1 MIEQSAALKGRYCL
15 FRGQQHTLRILPVN
29 SNERCLMPLKIR
41 KNKSPLFIIL
51 LLILTLLTGLTAGYF
66 SAHGITENG
75 KFEAFSRKVFQNEVS
90 GSTLTLH
97 YTLAHPEKQGI
108 PRKKATLG
116 TIPTD
121 MKNTYQICSQYEKKL
136 KSFRYSCLST
146 KNQLT
151 LDSMLL
157 YYHTEKS
164 LGDNYLL
171 QEPLGPSLG
180 IQAQL
185 PVLLAEY
192 AFYEDQ
198 DITDYLNL
206 LTTIR
211 PYFQSILK
219 FEKKKSEAGF
229 FMSDTTL
236 DRVLAQCSAFI
247 QNPDNNYMLD
257 IFQKKLSDYGKLSV
271 SEQNA
276 LIPTHKSL
284 MKTEV
289 IPAYQELMTGLEAL
303 RGTGK
308 NNRGLTYFKGGK
320 AYYLYLL
327 QSQTG
332 SYVPVK
338 QMEKRLSRQLSSEIG
353 IAGTMLRKNPE
364 LLTTLNQGITF
375 REMKPAQM
383 LNALQQKIQAD
394 FPALADVTFELRTVH
409 DSMKDYLSPAFYLT
423 PPMDTGTPNVIYIN
437 PAASYQGL
445 ELFTTLAHEGFP
457 GHLYQTVTFERQ
469 NPSGIRNLLCTS
481 GFAEGWATYIEPF
494 AYQYAAGYIKD
505 PSATELARISWLNRS
520 INLCMY
526 SLLDIEIHYNG
537 WTQAEAA
544 SFLKAFGIEEST
556 VVSEIYQ
563 YILETPG
570 NYLKYYWGY
579 LSLLDLRTSEQ
590 NRLGQDFDLKKFH
603 SQVLKIGGVQFP
615 VLEKYIDAEF

>member
-1 MIEQSAALKGRYCL
+1 MS
-15 FRGQQHTLRILPVN
+15 F
-29 SNERCLMPLKIR
+29 KIR
-41 KNKSPLFIIL
+41 GKKSPLFITL
-51 LLILTLLTGLTAGYF
+51 LLVLTLFAGLTAGYF

-75 KFEAFSRKVFQNEVS
+75 KFEAFFRKVFQNEVS

-108 PRKKATLG
+108 PRKKASLG
-116 TIPTD
+116 TVPTD
-121 MKNTYQICSQYEKKL
+121 MKNTYQICSQYEEKL
-136 KSFRYSCLST
+136 KSFRYSRLST
-146 KNQLT
+146 ENQLT

-192 AFYEDQ
+192 AFYEAQ

-276 LIPTHKSL
+276 LILTHKSL

-308 NNRGLTYFKGGK
+308 NNRGLTYFKRGK

-364 LLTTLNQGITF
+364 LLATLNQGITF
-375 REMKPAQM
+375 KEMKPVQM

-437 PAASYQGL
+437 PAASYQEL

-457 GHLYQTVTFERQ
+457 GHLYQTVTFQRQ

-481 GFAEGWATYIEPF
+481 GFAEGWATYVEPF
-494 AYQYAAGYIKD
+494 AYQYAADYIQD
-505 PSATELARISWLNRS
+505 PFATELARISWLNRS

-544 SFLKAFGIEEST
+544 SFLKAFGIEDST

-579 LSLLDLRTSEQ
+579 LSILDLRTSEQ

-603 SQVLKIGGVQFP
+603 SQVLKIGGVQYP

>member
-1 MIEQSAALKGRYCL
+1 MIEQSILLKGS
-15 FRGQQHTLRILPVN
+15 P
-29 SNERCLMPLKIR
+29 MPFKIR
-41 KNKSPLFIIL
+41 GKKSPLFITFL
-51 LLILTLLTGLTAGYF
+51 LVLTLFAGLTAGYF

-108 PRKKATLG
+108 PRKKASLG
-116 TIPTD
+116 TVPTD
-121 MKNTYQICSQYEKKL
+121 MKNTYQICSQYEEKL
-136 KSFRYSCLST
+136 KSFRYSRLST
-146 KNQLT
+146 ENQLT

-192 AFYEDQ
+192 AFYEAQ

-276 LIPTHKSL
+276 LILTHKSL

-353 IAGTMLRKNPE
+353 IAGTMLRKKPE
-364 LLTTLNQGITF
+364 LLTILNQGITF
-375 REMKPAQM
+375 KKMKPAQM

-437 PAASYQGL
+437 PAASYQEL

-457 GHLYQTVTFERQ
+457 GHLYQTVTFQRQ

-481 GFAEGWATYIEPF
+481 GFAEGWATYVEPF
-494 AYQYAAGYIKD
+494 AYQYAADYIQD

-579 LSLLDLRTSEQ
+579 LSILDLRTSEQ

-603 SQVLKIGGVQFP
+603 SQVLKIGGVQYP

>member
-1 MIEQSAALKGRYCL
+1 MPFKILK
-15 FRGQQHTLRILPVN
+15 
-29 SNERCLMPLKIR
+29 K
-41 KNKSPLFIIL
+41 KSSFFIACGLIFTFIIG
-51 LLILTLLTGLTAGYF
+51 IAAGYF

-75 KFEAFSRKVFQNEVS
+75 KFEAFTQEVFRNEVS
-90 GSTLTLH
+90 GSSLTLH
-97 YTLAHPEKQGI
+97 YSLAHPEKQGI
-108 PRKKATLG
+108 RRKTASLG
-116 TIPTD
+116 TVPTD
-121 MKNTYQICSQYEKKL
+121 MQNTYKVYQQYEDKL
-136 KSFRYSCLST
+136 KAFRYSHLST
-146 KNQLT
+146 ENQMT

-192 AFYEDQ
+192 AFYEDR
-198 DITDYLNL
+198 DISDYLNL

-211 PYFQSILK
+211 PYFQSIIK
-219 FEKKKSEAGF
+219 FEQKKSQAGF
-229 FMSDTTL
+229 FMSDATL
-236 DRVLAQCSAFI
+236 DRILAQCSAFI
-247 QNPDNNYMLD
+247 RNPDENYMLD
-257 IFQKKLSDYGKLSV
+257 IFRTKISDYGKLSG
-271 SEQNA
+271 SEQQT
-276 LIPTHKSL
+276 LILTHQNL

-308 NNRGLTYFKGGK
+308 NPRGLAYFKGGK

-332 SYVPVK
+332 TYVPVK
-338 QMEKRLSRQLSSEIG
+338 EIEKRLSRQLSSEIG
-353 IAGTMLRKNPE
+353 IVGNMLRQNPE
-364 LLTTLNQGITF
+364 LLTTLNKGISFTEI
-375 REMKPAQM
+375 RPAQM
-383 LNALQQKIQAD
+383 LSSLQKKISSD
-394 FPALADVTFELRTVH
+394 FPPLEDVSFELKTVH

-437 PAASYQGL
+437 PSANYQGL

-457 GHLYQTVTFERQ
+457 GHLYQTVSFERQ
-469 NPSGIRNLLCTS
+469 NPSGIRNLLDTS
-481 GFAEGWATYIEPF
+481 GFAEGWATYVEPF
-494 AYQYAAGYIKD
+494 AYEYAADYILD
-505 PSATELARISWLNRS
+505 SSASDLARLSWLNRS

-537 WTQAEAA
+537 WNQAEAA
-544 SFLKAFGIEEST
+544 SFLKAFGIEDST
-556 VVSEIYQ
+556 VISEIYQ

-579 LSLLDLRTSEQ
+579 LSLLDLRTTEQ
-590 NRLGQDFDLKKFH
+590 KRLGQDFDMKDFH
-603 SQVLKIGGVQFP
+603 RRVLKIGGMQFP
-615 VLEKYIDAEF
+615 VLEKYIDMIE

>member
-1 MIEQSAALKGRYCL
+1 MS
-15 FRGQQHTLRILPVN
+15 
-29 SNERCLMPLKIR
+29 LKIR
-41 KNKSPLFIIL
+41 KNKSPIFITL
-51 LLILTLLTGLTAGYF
+51 LLILALLTGLTAGYF

-108 PRKKATLG
+108 RRKKASLG

-136 KSFRYSCLST
+136 KSFRYSRLST
-146 KNQLT
+146 ENQLT

-192 AFYEDQ
+192 AFYEER
-198 DITDYLNL
+198 DITDYLTL

-211 PYFQSILK
+211 PYFRSILE

-236 DRVLAQCSAFI
+236 DRILAQCSSFI
-247 QNPDNNYMLD
+247 RNPDNSYMLN
-257 IFQKKLSDYGKLSV
+257 IFQKKLSEYGKLSV

-276 LIPTHKSL
+276 LILTHQNL

-308 NNRGLTYFKGGK
+308 NTRGLTYFKGGK
-320 AYYLYLL
+320 AYYLYLI

-338 QMEKRLSRQLSSEIG
+338 QMEKRLSRQLSDEIG
-353 IAGTMLRKNPE
+353 IAGTMLRQSPE
-364 LLTTLNQGITF
+364 LLTTLSRGITF
-375 REMKPAQM
+375 RKMKPARM
-383 LNALQQKIQAD
+383 LNALQQKIQTD
-394 FPALADVTFELRTVH
+394 FPPLTDVTFELRTVH
-409 DSMKDYLSPAFYLT
+409 DSMKEYLSPAFYLT
-423 PPMDTGTPNVIYIN
+423 PPADINSPNSIYLN
-437 PAASYQGL
+437 PADEMTGI
-445 ELFTTLAHEGFP
+445 ELYSTLAHEGFP
-457 GHLYQTVTFERQ
+457 GHLYQTVSFSRSDPLLIRHLYA
-469 NPSGIRNLLCTS
+469 PSGYV
-481 GFAEGWATYIEPF
+481 EGWATYVESY
-494 AYQYAAGYIKD
+494 ACRYAARNLDANTQALCRLWY
-505 PSATELARISWLNRS
+505 LNRS
-520 INLCMY
+520 VHLTLC
-526 SLLDIEIHYNG
+526 SLLDLGIHSQG
-537 WTQAEAA
+537 WLLSDA
-544 SFLKAFGIEEST
+544 SAFLAQFGITDASAAT
-556 VVSEIYQ
+556 SLYQ
-563 YILETPG
+563 YILETPA
-570 NYLKYYWGY
+570 NYLKYCVGS
-579 LSLLDLRTSEQ
+579 LSFSQLLSEVREQ
-590 NRLGQDFDLKKFH
+590 EGDSFSLIGFHEKLLRLGPLP
-603 SQVLKIGGVQFP
+603 FP
-615 VLEKYIDAEF
+615 LVEKYL

>member
-1 MIEQSAALKGRYCL
+1 MS
-15 FRGQQHTLRILPVN
+15 F
-29 SNERCLMPLKIR
+29 KIR
-41 KNKSPLFIIL
+41 GKKSPLFITL
-51 LLILTLLTGLTAGYF
+51 LLVLTLFAGLTAGYF

-108 PRKKATLG
+108 PRKKASLG
-116 TIPTD
+116 TVPTD
-121 MKNTYQICSQYEKKL
+121 MKNTYQICSQYEEKL
-136 KSFRYSCLST
+136 KSFRYSRLST
-146 KNQLT
+146 ENQLT

-192 AFYEDQ
+192 AFYEAQ

-276 LIPTHKSL
+276 LILTHKSL

-364 LLTTLNQGITF
+364 LLATLNQGITF
-375 REMKPAQM
+375 KEMKPVQM

-409 DSMKDYLSPAFYLT
+409 DSMKAYLSPAFYLT

-437 PAASYQGL
+437 PAANYQGL

-457 GHLYQTVTFERQ
+457 GHLYQTVTFQRQ

-481 GFAEGWATYIEPF
+481 GFAEGWATYVEPF
-494 AYQYAAGYIKD
+494 AYQYAADSIQD
-505 PSATELARISWLNRS
+505 PFATELARISWLNRS

-544 SFLKAFGIEEST
+544 SFLKAFGIEDST

-579 LSLLDLRTSEQ
+579 LSILDLRTSEQ

-603 SQVLKIGGVQFP
+603 SQMLKIGGVQYP

>member
-1 MIEQSAALKGRYCL
+1 MIEQSILLKGS
-15 FRGQQHTLRILPVN
+15 P
-29 SNERCLMPLKIR
+29 MPFKIR
-41 KNKSPLFIIL
+41 GKKSPLFITFL
-51 LLILTLLTGLTAGYF
+51 LVLTLFAGLTAGYF

-75 KFEAFSRKVFQNEVS
+75 NFEAFSRKVFQNEVS

-276 LIPTHKSL
+276 LILTHKSL

-364 LLTTLNQGITF
+364 LLATLNQGITF
-375 REMKPAQM
+375 KEMKPAQM

-394 FPALADVTFELRTVH
+394 FPALADVIFELRTVH

-494 AYQYAAGYIKD
+494 AYKYAAGYIKD

>member
-1 MIEQSAALKGRYCL
+1 MIEQSILLKGS
-15 FRGQQHTLRILPVN
+15 P
-29 SNERCLMPLKIR
+29 MPFKIR
-41 KNKSPLFIIL
+41 GKKSPLFITL
-51 LLILTLLTGLTAGYF
+51 LLVLTLFAGLTAGYF

-108 PRKKATLG
+108 PRKKASLG
-116 TIPTD
+116 TVPTD
-121 MKNTYQICSQYEKKL
+121 MKNTYQICSQYEEKL
-136 KSFRYSCLST
+136 KSFLYSRLST
-146 KNQLT
+146 ENQLT

-192 AFYEDQ
+192 AFYEAQ

-247 QNPDNNYMLD
+247 QNPDNSYMLD
-257 IFQKKLSDYGKLSV
+257 IFQKKLLDYGKLSV

-276 LIPTHKSL
+276 LILTHKSL

-338 QMEKRLSRQLSSEIG
+338 QMEKRLSRQLSSEIS

-364 LLTTLNQGITF
+364 LLTILNQGITF
-375 REMKPAQM
+375 KKMKPAQM

-437 PAASYQGL
+437 PAASYQEL

-457 GHLYQTVTFERQ
+457 GHLYQTVTFQRQ

-481 GFAEGWATYIEPF
+481 GFAEGWATYVEPF
-494 AYQYAAGYIKD
+494 AYQYAADYIQD
-505 PSATELARISWLNRS
+505 PFATELARISWLNRS

-544 SFLKAFGIEEST
+544 SFLKAFGIEDST

-579 LSLLDLRTSEQ
+579 LSILDLRTSEQ

-603 SQVLKIGGVQFP
+603 SQVLKIGGVQYP

>member
-1 MIEQSAALKGRYCL
+1 MIEQSILLKGS
-15 FRGQQHTLRILPVN
+15 P
-29 SNERCLMPLKIR
+29 MPFKIR
-41 KNKSPLFIIL
+41 GKKSPLFITFL
-51 LLILTLLTGLTAGYF
+51 LVLTLFAGLTAGYF

-271 SEQNA
+271 SEQSA
-276 LIPTHKSL
+276 LILTHKSL

-364 LLTTLNQGITF
+364 LLATLNQGITF
-375 REMKPAQM
+375 KEMKPAQM

-494 AYQYAAGYIKD
+494 AYKYAAGYIKD

>member
-1 MIEQSAALKGRYCL
+1 MIEQSILLKGSPMS
-15 FRGQQHTLRILPVN
+15 F
-29 SNERCLMPLKIR
+29 KIR
-41 KNKSPLFIIL
+41 GKKSPLFITL
-51 LLILTLLTGLTAGYF
+51 LLVLTLFAGLTAGYF

-108 PRKKATLG
+108 PRKKASLG
-116 TIPTD
+116 TVPTD
-121 MKNTYQICSQYEKKL
+121 MKNTYQICSQYEEKL
-136 KSFRYSCLST
+136 KSFRYSRLST
-146 KNQLT
+146 ENQLT

-171 QEPLGPSLG
+171 QEPLEPSLG

-192 AFYEDQ
+192 AFYEAQ

-276 LIPTHKSL
+276 LILTHKSL

-364 LLTTLNQGITF
+364 LLATLNQGITF
-375 REMKPAQM
+375 KEMKPVQM

-409 DSMKDYLSPAFYLT
+409 DSMKAYLSPAFYLT

-437 PAASYQGL
+437 PAANYQGL

-457 GHLYQTVTFERQ
+457 GHLYQTVTFQRQ

-481 GFAEGWATYIEPF
+481 GFAEGWATYVEPF
-494 AYQYAAGYIKD
+494 AYQYAADYIQD
-505 PSATELARISWLNRS
+505 PFATELARISWLNRS

-544 SFLKAFGIEEST
+544 SFLKAFGIEDST

-579 LSLLDLRTSEQ
+579 LSILDLRTSEQ

-603 SQVLKIGGVQFP
+603 SQVLKIGGVQYP

>member
-1 MIEQSAALKGRYCL
+1 MIEQSILLKGS
-15 FRGQQHTLRILPVN
+15 P
-29 SNERCLMPLKIR
+29 MPFKIR
-41 KNKSPLFIIL
+41 GKKSPLFITL
-51 LLILTLLTGLTAGYF
+51 LLVLTLFAGLTAGYF

-75 KFEAFSRKVFQNEVS
+75 KFEAFFRKVFQNEVS

-192 AFYEDQ
+192 AFYEAQ

-276 LIPTHKSL
+276 LILTHKSL

-364 LLTTLNQGITF
+364 LLATLNQGITF
-375 REMKPAQM
+375 KEMKPAQM

-437 PAASYQGL
+437 PAANYQGL

-457 GHLYQTVTFERQ
+457 GHLYQTVTFQRQ

-481 GFAEGWATYIEPF
+481 GFAEGWATYVEPF
-494 AYQYAAGYIKD
+494 AYQYAADYIQD

-544 SFLKAFGIEEST
+544 SFLKAFGIEDST

-579 LSLLDLRTSEQ
+579 LSILDLRTSEQ

-603 SQVLKIGGVQFP
+603 SQVLKIGGVQYP

>member
-1 MIEQSAALKGRYCL
+1 
-15 FRGQQHTLRILPVN
+15 
-29 SNERCLMPLKIR
+29 MPLKIR

-257 IFQKKLSDYGKLSV
+257 IFQKKLSDYGK
-271 SEQNA
+271 
-276 LIPTHKSL
+276 
-284 MKTEV
+284 
-289 IPAYQELMTGLEAL
+289 
-303 RGTGK
+303 
-308 NNRGLTYFKGGK
+308 
-320 AYYLYLL
+320 
-327 QSQTG
+327 
-332 SYVPVK
+332 
-338 QMEKRLSRQLSSEIG
+338 
-353 IAGTMLRKNPE
+353 
-364 LLTTLNQGITF
+364 TF
-375 REMKPAQM
+375 RFRTERSDPDP
-383 LNALQQKIQAD
+383 QK
-394 FPALADVTFELRTVH
+394 
-409 DSMKDYLSPAFYLT
+409 
-423 PPMDTGTPNVIYIN
+423 
-437 PAASYQGL
+437 
-445 ELFTTLAHEGFP
+445 
-457 GHLYQTVTFERQ
+457 
-469 NPSGIRNLLCTS
+469 
-481 GFAEGWATYIEPF
+481 
-494 AYQYAAGYIKD
+494 
-505 PSATELARISWLNRS
+505 
-520 INLCMY
+520 
-526 SLLDIEIHYNG
+526 
-537 WTQAEAA
+537 
-544 SFLKAFGIEEST
+544 
-556 VVSEIYQ
+556 VS
-563 YILETPG
+563 
-570 NYLKYYWGY
+570 
-579 LSLLDLRTSEQ
+579 
-590 NRLGQDFDLKKFH
+590 
-603 SQVLKIGGVQFP
+603 
-615 VLEKYIDAEF
+615 

>member
-1 MIEQSAALKGRYCL
+1 MIEQSILLKGS
-15 FRGQQHTLRILPVN
+15 P
-29 SNERCLMPLKIR
+29 MPFKIR
-41 KNKSPLFIIL
+41 GKKSPLFITFL
-51 LLILTLLTGLTAGYF
+51 LVLTLFAGLTAGYF

-236 DRVLAQCSAFI
+236 DRVLAQCSTFI

-271 SEQNA
+271 SEQSA
-276 LIPTHKSL
+276 LILTHKSL

-327 QSQTG
+327 QRQTG

-364 LLTTLNQGITF
+364 LLATLNQGITF
-375 REMKPAQM
+375 KEMKPAQM

>member
-1 MIEQSAALKGRYCL
+1 MPFKILK
-15 FRGQQHTLRILPVN
+15 
-29 SNERCLMPLKIR
+29 K
-41 KNKSPLFIIL
+41 KSSFFIACSLIFTFIIG
-51 LLILTLLTGLTAGYF
+51 IAAGYF

-75 KFEAFSRKVFQNEVS
+75 KFEAFTQEVFRNEVS
-90 GSTLTLH
+90 GSSLTLH
-97 YTLAHPEKQGI
+97 YSLAHPEKQGI
-108 PRKKATLG
+108 RRKAASLG

-121 MKNTYQICSQYEKKL
+121 MQNTYKVCQQYEDKL
-136 KSFRYSCLST
+136 KAFRYSHLST
-146 KNQLT
+146 ENQMT

-192 AFYEDQ
+192 AFYEDR
-198 DITDYLNL
+198 DISDYLNL

-211 PYFQSILK
+211 PYFQSIIK
-219 FEKKKSEAGF
+219 FEQKKSQAGF
-229 FMSDTTL
+229 FMSDATL
-236 DRVLAQCSAFI
+236 DRILAQCSAFI
-247 QNPDNNYMLD
+247 RNPDENYMLD
-257 IFQKKLSDYGKLSV
+257 IFRTKISDYGKLSG
-271 SEQNA
+271 SEQQT
-276 LIPTHKSL
+276 LILTHQNL

-308 NNRGLTYFKGGK
+308 NPRGLAYFKGGK

-332 SYVPVK
+332 TYVPVK
-338 QMEKRLSRQLSSEIG
+338 EIEKRLSRQLSSEIG
-353 IAGTMLRKNPE
+353 IIGNMLRQNPE
-364 LLTTLNQGITF
+364 LLTTLNKGISFT
-375 REMKPAQM
+375 EMRPAQI
-383 LNALQQKIQAD
+383 LSSLQKKISSD
-394 FPALADVTFELRTVH
+394 FPPLEDVSFELKTVH

-437 PAASYQGL
+437 PSANYQGL

-457 GHLYQTVTFERQ
+457 GHLYQTVSFERQ
-469 NPSGIRNLLCTS
+469 NPSGIRNLLDTS
-481 GFAEGWATYIEPF
+481 GFAEGWATYVEPF
-494 AYQYAAGYIKD
+494 AYEYAADYILD
-505 PSATELARISWLNRS
+505 SSASDLARLAWLNRS

-537 WTQAEAA
+537 WSQAESA
-544 SFLKAFGIEEST
+544 SFLKAFGIEDST
-556 VVSEIYQ
+556 VISEIYQ

-579 LSLLDLRTSEQ
+579 LSLLDLRTAEQ
-590 NRLGQDFDLKKFH
+590 KRLGQDFDMKDFH
-603 SQVLKIGGVQFP
+603 RRVLKIGGVQFP
-615 VLEKYIDAEF
+615 VLEKYIDMIE

>member
-1 MIEQSAALKGRYCL
+1 MS
-15 FRGQQHTLRILPVN
+15 
-29 SNERCLMPLKIR
+29 LKIR
-41 KNKSPLFIIL
+41 KNKSPIFITL
-51 LLILTLLTGLTAGYF
+51 LLILALLTGLTAGYF

-108 PRKKATLG
+108 RRKKASLG

-136 KSFRYSCLST
+136 KSFRYSRLST
-146 KNQLT
+146 ENQLT

-192 AFYEDQ
+192 AFYEER
-198 DITDYLNL
+198 DITDYLTL

-211 PYFQSILK
+211 PYFRSILE

-236 DRVLAQCSAFI
+236 DRILAQCSSFI
-247 QNPDNNYMLD
+247 RNPDSNYMLN
-257 IFQKKLSDYGKLSV
+257 IFQKKLSEYGKLSV

-276 LIPTHKSL
+276 LILTHQNL

-308 NNRGLTYFKGGK
+308 NTRGLTYFKGGK

-338 QMEKRLSRQLSSEIG
+338 QMEKRLSRQLSDEIG
-353 IAGTMLRKNPE
+353 IAGT
-364 LLTTLNQGITF
+364 
-375 REMKPAQM
+375 
-383 LNALQQKIQAD
+383 LQQKIQTD
-394 FPALADVTFELRTVH
+394 VPPLTDVTFELRTVH
-409 DSMKDYLSPAFYLT
+409 DSMKEYLSPAFYLT

-457 GHLYQTVTFERQ
+457 GHLYQTVTFQRQ
-469 NPSGIRNLLCTS
+469 NSSNIRNLLCTS
-481 GFAEGWATYIEPF
+481 GFAEGWATYIEPY
-494 AYQYAAGYIKD
+494 AYQYAADYIQD

-544 SFLKAFGIEEST
+544 SFLKAFGIEDSA

-590 NRLGQDFDLKKFH
+590 NRLGQDFDLKAFH

-615 VLEKYIDAEF
+615 VLEKYIDAELNSIFYSNPAKNNS

>member
-1 MIEQSAALKGRYCL
+1 MIEQSILLKGSPMS
-15 FRGQQHTLRILPVN
+15 F
-29 SNERCLMPLKIR
+29 KIR
-41 KNKSPLFIIL
+41 GKKSPLFITL
-51 LLILTLLTGLTAGYF
+51 LLVLTLFAGLTAGYF

-75 KFEAFSRKVFQNEVS
+75 KFEAFFRKVFQNEVS

-108 PRKKATLG
+108 PRKKASLG
-116 TIPTD
+116 TVPTD
-121 MKNTYQICSQYEKKL
+121 MKNTYQICSQYEEKL
-136 KSFRYSCLST
+136 KSFRYSRLST
-146 KNQLT
+146 ENQLT

-192 AFYEDQ
+192 AFYEAQ

-276 LIPTHKSL
+276 LILTHKSL

-353 IAGTMLRKNPE
+353 IAGTMLRKKPE
-364 LLTTLNQGITF
+364 LLTILNQGITF
-375 REMKPAQM
+375 KKMKPAQM

-437 PAASYQGL
+437 PAASYQEL

-457 GHLYQTVTFERQ
+457 GHLYQTVTFQRQ

-481 GFAEGWATYIEPF
+481 GFAEGWATYVEPF
-494 AYQYAAGYIKD
+494 AYQYAADYIQD
-505 PSATELARISWLNRS
+505 PFATELARISWLNRS

-544 SFLKAFGIEEST
+544 SFLKAFGIEDST

-579 LSLLDLRTSEQ
+579 LSILDLRTSEQ

-603 SQVLKIGGVQFP
+603 SQVLKIGGVQYP

>member
-1 MIEQSAALKGRYCL
+1 MIEQSILLKGS
-15 FRGQQHTLRILPVN
+15 P
-29 SNERCLMPLKIR
+29 MPFKIR
-41 KNKSPLFIIL
+41 GKKSPLFITL
-51 LLILTLLTGLTAGYF
+51 LLVLTLFAGLTAGYF

-108 PRKKATLG
+108 PRKKASLG
-116 TIPTD
+116 TVPTD
-121 MKNTYQICSQYEKKL
+121 MKNTYQICSQYEEKL
-136 KSFRYSCLST
+136 KSFRYSRLST
-146 KNQLT
+146 ENQLT

-271 SEQNA
+271 SEQSA
-276 LIPTHKSL
+276 LILTHKSL

-364 LLTTLNQGITF
+364 LLATLNQGITF
-375 REMKPAQM
+375 KEMKPAQM

>member
-1 MIEQSAALKGRYCL
+1 MIEQSILLKGSPMS
-15 FRGQQHTLRILPVN
+15 F
-29 SNERCLMPLKIR
+29 KIR
-41 KNKSPLFIIL
+41 GKKSPLFITL
-51 LLILTLLTGLTAGYF
+51 LLVLTLFAGLTAGYF

-108 PRKKATLG
+108 PRKKASLG
-116 TIPTD
+116 TVPTD
-121 MKNTYQICSQYEKKL
+121 MKNTYQICSQYEEKL
-136 KSFRYSCLST
+136 KSFRYSRLST
-146 KNQLT
+146 ENQLT

-192 AFYEDQ
+192 AFYEAQ

-276 LIPTHKSL
+276 LILTHKSL

-364 LLTTLNQGITF
+364 LLATLNQGITF
-375 REMKPAQM
+375 KEMKPVQM

-409 DSMKDYLSPAFYLT
+409 DSMKAYLSPAFYLT

-437 PAASYQGL
+437 PAANYQGL

-457 GHLYQTVTFERQ
+457 GHLYQTVTFQRQ

-481 GFAEGWATYIEPF
+481 GFAEGWATYVEPF
-494 AYQYAAGYIKD
+494 AYQYAADYIQD
-505 PSATELARISWLNRS
+505 PFATELARISWLNRS

-544 SFLKAFGIEEST
+544 SFLKAFGIEDST

-579 LSLLDLRTSEQ
+579 LSILDLRTSDQ

-603 SQVLKIGGVQFP
+603 SQVLKIGGVQYP

>member
-1 MIEQSAALKGRYCL
+1 
-15 FRGQQHTLRILPVN
+15 
-29 SNERCLMPLKIR
+29 MPFKIR
-41 KNKSPLFIIL
+41 GKKSPLFITL
-51 LLILTLLTGLTAGYF
+51 LLVLTLFAGLTAGYF

-108 PRKKATLG
+108 PRKKASLG
-116 TIPTD
+116 TVPTD
-121 MKNTYQICSQYEKKL
+121 MKNTYQICSQYEEKL
-136 KSFRYSCLST
+136 KSFRYSRLST
-146 KNQLT
+146 ENQLT

-192 AFYEDQ
+192 AFYEAQ

-247 QNPDNNYMLD
+247 QNPDNSYMLN
-257 IFQKKLSDYGKLSV
+257 IFQKKLSDYGKLSA

-276 LIPTHKSL
+276 LILTHKSL

-353 IAGTMLRKNPE
+353 IAGTMLRKKPE
-364 LLTTLNQGITF
+364 LLTILNQGITF
-375 REMKPAQM
+375 KKMKPAQM

-437 PAASYQGL
+437 PAANYQGL

-457 GHLYQTVTFERQ
+457 GHLYQTVTFQRQ

-481 GFAEGWATYIEPF
+481 GFAEGWATYVEPF
-494 AYQYAAGYIKD
+494 AYQYAADYIQD
-505 PSATELARISWLNRS
+505 PFATELARISWLNRS

-544 SFLKAFGIEEST
+544 SFLKAFGIEDST

-579 LSLLDLRTSEQ
+579 LSILDLRTSEQ

-603 SQVLKIGGVQFP
+603 SQVLKIGGVQYP

>member
-1 MIEQSAALKGRYCL
+1 MPFKILK
-15 FRGQQHTLRILPVN
+15 
-29 SNERCLMPLKIR
+29 K
-41 KNKSPLFIIL
+41 KSSFFIAFGLIFTFIIG
-51 LLILTLLTGLTAGYF
+51 IAAGYF

-75 KFEAFSRKVFQNEVS
+75 KFEAFTQEVFRNEVS
-90 GSTLTLH
+90 GSSLTLH
-97 YTLAHPEKQGI
+97 YSLAHPEKQGI
-108 PRKKATLG
+108 RRKAASLG
-116 TIPTD
+116 TVPTD
-121 MKNTYQICSQYEKKL
+121 MKNTYKVCQQYEDKL
-136 KSFRYSCLST
+136 KAFRCSHLST
-146 KNQLT
+146 ENQMT

-192 AFYEDQ
+192 AFYEDR
-198 DITDYLNL
+198 DISDYLNL

-211 PYFQSILK
+211 PYFQSIIK
-219 FEKKKSEAGF
+219 FEQKKSQAGF
-229 FMSDTTL
+229 FMSDATL
-236 DRVLAQCSAFI
+236 DRILAQCSAFI
-247 QNPDNNYMLD
+247 RNPDENYMLD
-257 IFQKKLSDYGKLSV
+257 IFRTKISDYGKLSG
-271 SEQNA
+271 SEQQT
-276 LIPTHKSL
+276 LILTHQNL

-308 NNRGLTYFKGGK
+308 NPRGLAYFKGGK

-332 SYVPVK
+332 TYVPVK
-338 QMEKRLSRQLSSEIG
+338 EIEKRLSRQLSSEIG
-353 IAGTMLRKNPE
+353 IVGNMLRQNPE
-364 LLTTLNQGITF
+364 LLTTLNKGISFTEI
-375 REMKPAQM
+375 RPAQM
-383 LNALQQKIQAD
+383 LSSLQKKISSD
-394 FPALADVTFELRTVH
+394 FPPLEDVSFELKTVH

-437 PAASYQGL
+437 PSANYQGL

-457 GHLYQTVTFERQ
+457 GHLYQTVSFERQ
-469 NPSGIRNLLCTS
+469 NPSGIRNLLDTS
-481 GFAEGWATYIEPF
+481 GFAEGWATYVEPF
-494 AYQYAAGYIKD
+494 AYEYAADYILD
-505 PSATELARISWLNRS
+505 SSASDLARLSWLNRS

-537 WTQAEAA
+537 WNQAEAA
-544 SFLKAFGIEEST
+544 SFLKAFGIEDST
-556 VVSEIYQ
+556 VISEIYQ

-579 LSLLDLRTSEQ
+579 LSLLDLRTAEQ
-590 NRLGQDFDLKKFH
+590 KRLGQDFDMKDFH
-603 SQVLKIGGVQFP
+603 RRVLKIGGVQFP
-615 VLEKYIDAEF
+615 VLEKYIDMIE

>member
-1 MIEQSAALKGRYCL
+1 MIEQSILLKGSPMS
-15 FRGQQHTLRILPVN
+15 F
-29 SNERCLMPLKIR
+29 KIR
-41 KNKSPLFIIL
+41 GKKSPLFITL
-51 LLILTLLTGLTAGYF
+51 LLVLTLFAGLTAGYF

-108 PRKKATLG
+108 PRKKASLG
-116 TIPTD
+116 TVPTD
-121 MKNTYQICSQYEKKL
+121 MKNTYQICSQYEEKL
-136 KSFRYSCLST
+136 KSFRYSRLST
-146 KNQLT
+146 ENQLT

-192 AFYEDQ
+192 AFYEAQ

-276 LIPTHKSL
+276 LILTHKSL

-320 AYYLYLL
+320 AYYLYRL

-364 LLTTLNQGITF
+364 LLATLNQGITF
-375 REMKPAQM
+375 KEMKPVQM

-409 DSMKDYLSPAFYLT
+409 DSMKAYLSPAFYLT

-437 PAASYQGL
+437 PAANYQGL

-457 GHLYQTVTFERQ
+457 GHLYQTVTFQRQ

-481 GFAEGWATYIEPF
+481 GFAEGWATYVEPF
-494 AYQYAAGYIKD
+494 AYQYAADYIQD
-505 PSATELARISWLNRS
+505 PFATELARISWLNRS

-544 SFLKAFGIEEST
+544 SFLKAFGIEDST

-579 LSLLDLRTSEQ
+579 LSILDLRTSEQ

-603 SQVLKIGGVQFP
+603 SQVLKIGGVQYP

>member
-1 MIEQSAALKGRYCL
+1 MIEQSILLKGSPMS
-15 FRGQQHTLRILPVN
+15 F
-29 SNERCLMPLKIR
+29 KIR
-41 KNKSPLFIIL
+41 GKKSPLFITL
-51 LLILTLLTGLTAGYF
+51 LLVLTLFAGLTAGYF

-108 PRKKATLG
+108 PRKKASLG
-116 TIPTD
+116 TVPTD
-121 MKNTYQICSQYEKKL
+121 TKNTYQICSQYEEKL
-136 KSFRYSCLST
+136 KSFRYSRLST
-146 KNQLT
+146 ENQLT

-192 AFYEDQ
+192 AFYENQ

-247 QNPDNNYMLD
+247 QNPDNSYMLN
-257 IFQKKLSDYGKLSV
+257 IFQKKLSDYGKLSA

-276 LIPTHKSL
+276 LILTHKSL

-338 QMEKRLSRQLSSEIG
+338 QMEKRLSRHLSSEIG
-353 IAGTMLRKNPE
+353 IAGTMLRKKPE
-364 LLTTLNQGITF
+364 LLTILNQGITF
-375 REMKPAQM
+375 KKMKPAQM

-437 PAASYQGL
+437 PAASYQEL

-457 GHLYQTVTFERQ
+457 GHLYQTVTFQRQ

-481 GFAEGWATYIEPF
+481 GFAEGWATYVEPF
-494 AYQYAAGYIKD
+494 AYQYAADYIQD

-544 SFLKAFGIEEST
+544 SFLKAFGIEDST

-579 LSLLDLRTSEQ
+579 LSILDLRTSEQ

-603 SQVLKIGGVQFP
+603 SQVLKIGGVQYP